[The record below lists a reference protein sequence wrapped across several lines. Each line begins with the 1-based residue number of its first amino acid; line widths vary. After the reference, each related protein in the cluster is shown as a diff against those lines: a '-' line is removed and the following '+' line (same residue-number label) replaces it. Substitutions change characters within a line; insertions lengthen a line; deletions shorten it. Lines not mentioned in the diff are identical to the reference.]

1 MSSTKAFCVL
11 MYGDDFKSLLNLHF
25 GKCVISLSVK
35 IFLRFATVH
44 SVGSTDVGL
53 CERGLTLV

>member
-1 MSSTKAFCVL
+1 MSSTKAFCAL
-11 MYGDDFKSLLNLHF
+11 MYGDESINLHS

-44 SVGSTDVGL
+44 SVGSTNVAL